1 MGQETANLLF
11 NPFDSSTIHVA
22 IQSGLL
28 NSVFLTKLVYAFCIS
43 PVLATYLSNLILLN
57 FVTLILFG
65 EELEVLL
72 LLLVFRYGCVCTQS
86 PSPCRWRAALAR

>member
-1 MGQETANLLF
+1 MGQETSNFLY
-11 NPFDSSTIHVA
+11 NPFNSSTIHVA

-28 NSVFLTKLVYAFCIS
+28 NSVLLTKCVYAFCIS
-43 PVLATYLSNLILLN
+43 PVLATHLSHLILLN

-72 LLLVFRYGCVCTQS
+72 LVFRYLCVCAQS